1 MCSRSA
7 PASRWL
13 CLDSNYQEP
22 LSWSSKQACSALH
35 PGRDPPPLLPL
46 VRASVHWPDVA
57 PARDR
62 LVVYWAGLPVQEDF
76 LFQLFH
82 LSACCSRSCSR
93 SELLVMDQ
101 GTVPRSKNRQTT
113 PLKHSTWVRVSSSPG
128 SSCTQSAGTG
138 PTLWPR
144 PPHRP
149 AASASAPS

>member
-13 CLDSNYQEP
+13 CLDSIRNHYPGPRSRLALLSTQE
-22 LSWSSKQACSALH
+22 
-35 PGRDPPPLLPL
+35 
-46 VRASVHWPDVA
+46 RASVHWPDVA

-101 GTVPRSKNRQTT
+101 GTVPRSKNHQTT